1 MKKNILA
8 IFAAAAMAVSMAA
21 CGAKGTGA
29 KTDGAAD
36 KNAAAIVGSWQLN
49 KVLVSEKEGEEA
61 VEVSEADHAS
71 MFEEKNSVYTFNE
84 DGTGT
89 LVAVDGPDKVE
100 KEMTWA
106 DAQDAFAVTVDDI
119 TEDYVYDPV
128 DDTLTRE
135 FIENNSADQ
144 YMRVVFVFTRQ

>member
-8 IFAAAAMAVSMAA
+8 IFAAAAMAVSLAA
-21 CGAKGTGA
+21 CGSKGTEA

-36 KNAAAIVGSWQLN
+36 KNVAAIVGSWQLN

-89 LVAVDGPDKVE
+89 LTVTAGPDKVE

-128 DDTLTRE
+128 DDTLTRK

-144 YMRVVFVFTRQ
+144 YMRVVFVFARQ